1 MADQVVSKPAGTMC
15 DECGKTVP
23 KIWRV
28 YKGHKYCGT
37 CYAREFKRAMC
48 PRCGN
53 YAKLPRR
60 HPEAVCSDCEKD
72 KPCARCGRPP
82 KYPIGKI
89 TKYGPVCNAC
99 SPYFR
104 KVESCEACGTASQR
118 LSRISRLGHD
128 LRVCPKCASAA
139 KAICTACRKHRVLL
153 EAPDGRMLC
162 KQCLELGQIP
172 CPQCQALMPAG
183 MGAQCDQ
190 CQWDKSFRKKLNI
203 DLAAFSTPGMAAA
216 FADFG
221 DWLNKEVGSRKAAIT
236 IHRYLPFFLEIEKQ
250 WKDIPDYPALL
261 KHFSAEGLRRVRLPM
276 RWLKEARGII
286 PAPQLREDDSDLRRI
301 EAMLASVPK
310 GSPAGSALRAY
321 LATLQARLE
330 VGETSIRTIRLALR
344 PAASLLI
351 ERDTSG
357 AELPDQV
364 ALVRYLHRSAGQ
376 RAAITGFVN
385 FLNREYDLNLITPK
399 AKKGASS
406 EQRKKLEAEL
416 LNMIREGEVCSGMDR
431 RWLSV
436 GLAYFHGLP
445 RRVGM
450 DISEDKVH
458 VQDAGVVVEWHFK
471 RFWLPNRSHSKEP
484 SAPQFPISH
493 RD

>member
-1 MADQVVSKPAGTMC
+1 MSHPVITPSAGTMC
-15 DECGKTVP
+15 DECGKTAP

-89 TKYGPVCNAC
+89 TEYGPVCNAC
-99 SPYFR
+99 SPYFS
-104 KVESCEACGTASQR
+104 KVESCEACCTASQR

-162 KQCLELGQIP
+162 KKCLELGQIP

-216 FADFG
+216 FAEFG
-221 DWLNKEVGSRKAAIT
+221 DWLSKEVGSRKAAIT

-276 RWLKEARGII
+276 KWLKKARGIM
-286 PAPQLREDDSDLRRI
+286 PDAQLREDDSDLRRI
-301 EAMLASVPK
+301 EAILASVPE
-310 GSPAGSALRAY
+310 GIAAGTALRKY
-321 LATLQARLE
+321 HRMLQARLNA
-330 VGETSIRTIRLALR
+330 GETSIRSIRLALR
-344 PAASLLI
+344 PAASLLL
-351 ERDTSG
+351 ESDPGGSK
-357 AELPDQV
+357 LPDQ
-364 ALVRYLHRSAGQ
+364 AGLLRYLHMSAGQ
-376 RAAITGFVN
+376 RAAVTGFVN
-385 FLNREYDLNLITPK
+385 FLNTEFELSLLLPK

-416 LNMIREGEVCSGMDR
+416 LDLMRVGSQRSGIDR

-450 DISEDKVH
+450 E
-458 VQDAGVVVEWHFK
+458 VQDEQVRAQGDGLVVEW
-471 RFWLPNRSHSKEP
+471 RSRNFWLPSRPH
-484 SAPQFPISH
+484 
-493 RD
+493 